1 MPSSESRNHARPAPL
16 ACLECRRTHLKC
28 DGGTPICARCQ
39 TRGFACTYK
48 RSGRGRRRGITR
60 PDTEDQPT
68 LQQTLPAS
76 PNPIAQSAVNQ
87 APTCTP
93 SVSQW
98 FPLDNGTASPD
109 PALLQR
115 APSDSPP
122 RQHISWSDDEQLV
135 NLYYLNFHPSHPV
148 LLPRDM
154 YWQQGYPRYLKAIVQ
169 FIGGHFS
176 HAASLNDLRESVTR
190 EFDQSNEDT
199 VEIVQAG
206 LLYAINLFAENSSEQ
221 GQRLLDTTI
230 ERALR
235 LGMHQ
240 RDFATTH
247 AGDLTVLEESMRR
260 SWYELY
266 VIDGCIAALQR
277 KSTFKTNTV
286 NADVLLP
293 CDDFI
298 YEAGMC
304 FMPATMADFH
314 GNVFAEEEKVFSSFC
329 YRIEAVRLLG
339 RVLTITGKHGV
350 DRDLVQAVD
359 NALAAFLY
367 HLPRSKSE
375 AEISNTFG
383 DLDELMLQAHTIVQW
398 STILLHYPR
407 GDLISPDLLTHDVLG
422 ANCTKLLCPCNRQ
435 HIHSVKAIEASKTIS
450 MLAALRSTTQKH
462 TPLFVYPLALAAVV
476 QLSIGAMHD
485 KSTRQCLDQHSD
497 RVKLLL
503 GVLKSMSRQWSAAGI
518 VLRTLKR
525 VASAVFR
532 TSCSASPSSTVT
544 PPAASMENVTFP
556 NFDLQD
562 LYGLVGLDNST
573 LGI

>member
-1 MPSSESRNHARPAPL
+1 MEAHPSADDAKLVVLRV
-16 ACLECRRTHLKC
+16 
-28 DGGTPICARCQ
+28 
-39 TRGFACTYK
+39 
-48 RSGRGRRRGITR
+48 
-60 PDTEDQPT
+60 PT
-68 LQQTLPAS
+68 SALDEVADALPAS
-76 PNPIAQSAVNQ
+76 SDPVAQPAVAQ
-87 APTCTP
+87 TLACTP
-93 SVSQW
+93 SAAQW
-98 FPLDNGTASPD
+98 FPLNDAIASPD
-109 PALLQR
+109 PGLLQR
-115 APSDSPP
+115 RLSTSPP
-122 RQHISWSDDEQLV
+122 GRHVSWVDDEQLV
-135 NLYYLNFHPSHPV
+135 NLYYLNFHPSHPI

-154 YWQQGYPRYLKAIVQ
+154 YWQQGYPVYLKAVVQ
-169 FIGGHFS
+169 FIGGRFS
-176 HAASLNDLRESVTR
+176 HTASPDNLRESVAR
-190 EFDQSNEDT
+190 ELDHSNEDT
-199 VEIVQAG
+199 LEMVQAR
-206 LLYAINLFAENSSEQ
+206 LLYAITMFADNSSDQ
-221 GQRLLDTTI
+221 GQRILDTTI
-230 ERALR
+230 ELALR
-235 LGMHQ
+235 LGLHE

-260 SWYELY
+260 TWYELY

-293 CDDFI
+293 CDDFT

-314 GNVFAEEEKVFSSFC
+314 GNVFAEEEKIFSSFC

-383 DLDELMLQAHTIVQW
+383 DLDELMLQAHTIIQW

-435 HIHSVKAIEASKTIS
+435 HIHSVKAIEASKIIS

-485 KSTRQCLDQHSD
+485 KSSRRCLDQHAD

-503 GVLKSMSRQWSAAGI
+503 GVLKSMSRQWSAAGT
-518 VLRTLKR
+518 VL
-525 VASAVFR
+525 
-532 TSCSASPSSTVT
+532 
-544 PPAASMENVTFP
+544 
-556 NFDLQD
+556 LQ
-562 LYGLVGLDNST
+562 
-573 LGI
+573 

>member
-199 VEIVQAG
+199 VEIPLNKGRDCSIPRSNGPCG
-206 LLYAINLFAENSSEQ
+206 LA
-221 GQRLLDTTI
+221 
-230 ERALR
+230 
-235 LGMHQ
+235 
-240 RDFATTH
+240 
-247 AGDLTVLEESMRR
+247 
-260 SWYELY
+260 
-266 VIDGCIAALQR
+266 CIKETLLQR
-277 KSTFKTNTV
+277 
-286 NADVLLP
+286 
-293 CDDFI
+293 
-298 YEAGMC
+298 M
-304 FMPATMADFH
+304 
-314 GNVFAEEEKVFSSFC
+314 
-329 YRIEAVRLLG
+329 
-339 RVLTITGKHGV
+339 
-350 DRDLVQAVD
+350 LV
-359 NALAAFLY
+359 
-367 HLPRSKSE
+367 
-375 AEISNTFG
+375 
-383 DLDELMLQAHTIVQW
+383 
-398 STILLHYPR
+398 IL
-407 GDLISPDLLTHDVLG
+407 
-422 ANCTKLLCPCNRQ
+422 
-435 HIHSVKAIEASKTIS
+435 
-450 MLAALRSTTQKH
+450 
-462 TPLFVYPLALAAVV
+462 
-476 QLSIGAMHD
+476 
-485 KSTRQCLDQHSD
+485 QCL
-497 RVKLLL
+497 KKACE
-503 GVLKSMSRQWSAAGI
+503 GAG
-518 VLRTLKR
+518 TN
-525 VASAVFR
+525 
-532 TSCSASPSSTVT
+532 C
-544 PPAASMENVTFP
+544 M
-556 NFDLQD
+556 
-562 LYGLVGLDNST
+562 
-573 LGI
+573 